1 MKNSPSNREPR
12 SPSDRVHEDQN
23 PTPQISEEVSVKVPE
38 EVIDSSSETVRQS
51 SKCSA
56 PEGLTPLESEMLA
69 ALKGVVAVADRRTV
83 EFDAARAAIAKA
95 EGRS

>member
-1 MKNSPSNREPR
+1 MTHSPSSREPR
-12 SPSDRVHEDQN
+12 SPNDRVHEDQN

-56 PEGLTPLESEMLA
+56 PDGLTPLESELCGDCPPLGYSTDKTRCA
-69 ALKGVVAVADRRTV
+69 PCPRR
-83 EFDAARAAIAKA
+83 AKA
-95 EGRS
+95 VKP